1 MLEQTF
7 KITNLTGVDA
17 KMSSLLVKKCSEFQS
32 HITINYEDKFINLKS
47 ILGIMSLSIKK
58 NSVVKISC
66 SGVDEVEALKQL
78 SFLISDLK
86 LGKEY

>member
-1 MLEQTF
+1 MLEKTF

-17 KMSSLLVKKCSEFQS
+17 KMSSLLVKKSGEFQS

-58 NSVVKISC
+58 NSIVKISC
-66 SGVDEVEALKQL
+66 NGVDEAEALKQL